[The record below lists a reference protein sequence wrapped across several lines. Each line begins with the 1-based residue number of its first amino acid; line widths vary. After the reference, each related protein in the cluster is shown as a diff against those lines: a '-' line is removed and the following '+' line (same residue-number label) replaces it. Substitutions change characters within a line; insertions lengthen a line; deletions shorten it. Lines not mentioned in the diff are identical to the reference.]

1 MRRPGRIPETEEKAT
16 PITKLQEKSQLSPQQ
31 ERKKFI
37 ADYVANSQSTTHP
50 VINLTR

>member
-1 MRRPGRIPETEEKAT
+1 MRRPGRIPETEEKV
-16 PITKLQEKSQLSPQQ
+16 PITKLQEKSQLSPQH

-37 ADYVANSQSTTHP
+37 ADYITTSQSTNHP